1 MKRYDPTAERER
13 LEKSIHDLT
22 NRMLEIGFMLDD
34 DSISDSE
41 FSRLEKEEIE
51 VIAKIG
57 KYQTRLDF
65 LNVRMISNV
74 SDWTADFL
82 ESFETGTRKI
92 SNRQADCLRR
102 INNGKPFV
110 YKGRRYDCRGA
121 NYRAGFGTLI
131 ITDLESTEIET
142 ETTETE
148 TTETETTDRDAT
160 ATGRRFYD
168 TEHGICITDFDLLEE
183 WKNDPCIRRE
193 YPWFDWYVAACQ
205 TYQGGTLE
213 EIR

>member
-1 MKRYDPTAERER
+1 MKRYDPAAERER

-22 NRMLEIGFMLDD
+22 NKILEIGFMLDD

-57 KYQTRLDF
+57 KHQTRADF
-65 LNVRMISNV
+65 LNVRIISSVN
-74 SDWTADFL
+74 DWIAEFL
-82 ESFETGTRKI
+82 ESFEAGTRKV
-92 SNRQADCLRR
+92 SNRQGETFRK
-102 INNGKPFV
+102 INNGKPFI

-131 ITDLESTEIET
+131 ITDLESTEIWP
-142 ETTETE
+142 ETE

-168 TEHGICITDFDLLEE
+168 TEHGVCMTDFDLLEE
-183 WKNDPCIRRE
+183 WENDPGLQQE
-193 YPWFDWYVAACQ
+193 YPRFSWYVAACQ

>member
-142 ETTETE
+142 ETT
-148 TTETETTDRDAT
+148 DRDAT
-160 ATGRRFYD
+160 ATGRCFYD
-168 TEHGICITDFDLLEE
+168 TEHNICITDFDLLEE

>member
-1 MKRYDPTAERER
+1 MKRYDPIAERER
-13 LEKSIHDLT
+13 LEKALRDLT

-51 VIAKIG
+51 IVAKIG
-57 KYQTRLDF
+57 KYQTRFDF

-74 SDWTADFL
+74 SDWTAEFL
-82 ESFETGTRKI
+82 ESFGTGTRKV

-102 INNGKPFV
+102 VNNGKPFI

-131 ITDLESTEIET
+131 ITDLEGTEILP
-142 ETTETE
+142 
-148 TTETETTDRDAT
+148 ETETTDRAAT

-168 TEHGICITDFDLLEE
+168 TEHGICTTDFDLSEE
-183 WKNDPCIRRE
+183 WGNDPGLQQE
-193 YPWFDWYVAACQ
+193 YPRFDWYVAACQ